1 MIPVQRYTNW
11 ANKPTENWLLCWF
24 QINPWSD
31 EWTAK
36 NIWKTYIWTA
46 DKDVNESDP
55 RRNGHYL
62 SNSEN
67 KAWKN
72 FPLFVCLTFHEKYF
86 KITVSFPLTDSGL
99 LYFHYKIRT
108 ASYLSARNRDS
119 SFSFNVSTSC
129 KFVPSESFRNATP
142 KAVTSFWSILLLWRD
157 HPAQKDRK

>member
-1 MIPVQRYTNW
+1 MKVILAVMCTTW
-11 ANKPTENWLLCWF
+11 AVVKIRPKKIQACTGFEPMTSC
-24 QINPWSD
+24 D
-31 EWTAK
+31 
-36 NIWKTYIWTA
+36 TA

-62 SNSEN
+62 SSSEN

-86 KITVSFPLTDSGL
+86 KITVLFPLTDSGL

-142 KAVTSFWSILLLWRD
+142 KAVTSFWSILLWRD